1 MFTFF
6 SNPHNVLRLSSHTLA
21 IGLAMLLAGIYGAY
35 LYAGPLSIV
44 VQVAMH
50 AMTIVG
56 PTLIKIGYVMRL
68 LAQHRLTKV
77 TQPIHLSHAAL

>member
-6 SNPHNVLRLSSHTLA
+6 ENPLNVLHLSSKVLVA
-21 IGLAMLLAGIYGAY
+21 GVVMLLAGIYGAY
-35 LYAGPLSIV
+35 LYQGHMPIALLVG
-44 VQVAMH
+44 MH

-68 LAQHRLTKV
+68 LSQYRLGRS
-77 TQPIHLSHAAL
+77 PALAVA